1 MLLPQR
7 QMCSLVW
14 YEDNTLQLKFIL
26 PSLTICNNF
35 PTIMLL
41 PQRQTCSLVRYEDN
55 TLQIIIYSFHFN
67 YLQHDVYDF
76 VPLNFPSIMLLPQ
89 RQIWSRST
97 ADIATHLWIRK
108 QQNVVYN
115 IIIFFT
121 PGRDQE
127 AINLFSFICHRF
139 LVWSKQGKQQLR
151 P

>member
-41 PQRQTCSLVRYEDN
+41 SQRQTCSLVQYEDN

-67 YLQHDVYDF
+67 YLQHDIHVF
-76 VPLNFPSIMLLPQ
+76 VPFNFPSIMLLPQ

-108 QQNVVYN
+108 QGKCCIQYYYP
-115 IIIFFT
+115 FHSWER
-121 PGRDQE
+121 PGG
-127 AINLFSFICHRF
+127 NKPL
-139 LVWSKQGKQQLR
+139 
-151 P
+151 